1 MSMHKLLCYAMKE
14 GTGETWEGF
23 REKGGREDNNN
34 NKIFC
39 TRDIDLE
46 AKALRACL
54 HYIEL
59 RKTMLFL

>member
-1 MSMHKLLCYAMKE
+1 MSTHELECYAMKE
-14 GTGETWEGF
+14 GTGETRKGF
-23 REKGGREDNNN
+23 GEKGRREDNNN

-59 RKTMLFL
+59 RKTTRFL